1 MKLTNTY
8 KILNEGTA
16 LGMELERQVEDGG
29 RGAERRG
36 RRIKKTVFALPLG
49 TFSLL
54 EAGGGQV
61 GICECEF
68 IHPGILSPSCPAM
81 VRKDAIL
88 VSSSFQMIL
97 RDTWT
102 RW

>member
-1 MKLTNTY
+1 MSTY

-16 LGMELERQVEDGG
+16 LGMELERQIEDGG

-36 RRIKKTVFALPLG
+36 RRIKKTVFALPFG
-49 TFSLL
+49 TFSSP
-54 EAGGGQV
+54 AGSGGGQV

-81 VRKDAIL
+81 IRKDAIS
-88 VSSSFQMIL
+88 VSSSFQVIP
-97 RDTWT
+97 RNTWA